1 MDIIN
6 QESRTDSVFLHLR
19 KVILLCLCIICMAS
33 CSKLRGKVEPKPHWF
48 KYYSTFSE
56 HDYQDFFQNRLQNLA
71 EDSLVAPNSWT
82 NWFYTD
88 NPAPI
93 WTANGFQE
101 QKIGTLME
109 HLFHAYE
116 HGVPAAH
123 FGYDS
128 LLHRIQQLKNHEIPN
143 NDTLYSVLYYLEHSL
158 TEAYVNYAQA
168 LQYGATDP
176 KVVNGGKWL
185 YEMTAPDS
193 TFFQKLAE
201 GIPDVEQT
209 LTDIQPTDPTYLR
222 FKDELAH
229 LYPIR
234 DTVLK
239 EIPVRSVK
247 AGQNSSIVPLVCQR
261 LRVTGELPDNYPDT
275 TLLTKEVLDG
285 INQFRVI
292 NNIPTGDSLGK
303 ETIEKLN
310 RPISY
315 YVNRLSAN
323 MERLRWKTKAAKGE
337 NYIAVNIPD
346 FTLQTFVD
354 NKRIFKTKIC
364 CGKTQNPKNNPG
376 RVRNGITRAFNAET
390 PLLHSEIRRIVL
402 NPEWNIPY
410 DIVKNEYYPKL
421 CKSNTAVV
429 NREHLYIIDTRTG
442 KYVTPESID
451 WTKVNRGNIPY
462 RLFQSSGRYNALGQV
477 KFDFAN
483 SESVYLHDTN
493 NKGAFKR
500 RVRTFSHGC
509 VRVEN
514 PMELVYILYQF
525 NEFDE
530 WELERLGMLVGEK
543 PTTER
548 GEKYLEKMEEKE
560 EKYYEKLSDYDKAF
574 YRKLRPTSVMLK
586 KKMPLFIEYYT
597 CFIGDNDQI
606 QYRED
611 IYYKDD
617 NILYMLGARKE

>member
-1 MDIIN
+1 MKSHDNFHIM
-6 QESRTDSVFLHLR
+6 RKVFLLC
-19 KVILLCLCIICMAS
+19 VGILCLTC
-33 CSKLRGKVEPKPHWF
+33 CSKLRGKVEPKPNWF
-48 KYYSTFSE
+48 KYYSAFNNNHYE
-56 HDYQDFFQNRLQNLA
+56 EFFQQKMLEYLNDSVLSAKPYLSHIYQN
-71 EDSLVAPNSWT
+71 SPT
-82 NWFYTD
+82 
-88 NPAPI
+88 PI
-93 WTANGFQE
+93 WTANGYQE
-101 QKIGTLME
+101 HKIDELMDRIAHTHDHGIPSSYFEYDTLMGLITQLHE
-109 HLFHAYE
+109 HKIA
-116 HGVPAAH
+116 
-123 FGYDS
+123 
-128 LLHRIQQLKNHEIPN
+128 
-143 NDTLYSVLYYLEHSL
+143 NDTNIYDVLFGLENSL
-158 TEAYVNYAQA
+158 TEVYAKYA
-168 LQYGATDP
+168 KAMQYGATDP

-185 YEMTAPDS
+185 YEMTSPDS
-193 TFFQKLAE
+193 TFYQKLAD
-201 GIPDVEQT
+201 GISDVDQT

-222 FKDELAH
+222 FKDELVH

-247 AGQNSSIVPLVCQR
+247 AGQNSSIIPLVCQR

-285 INQFRVI
+285 INRFRI
-292 NNIPTGDSLGK
+292 TNNIPTGDSLGK

-323 MERLRWKTKAAKGE
+323 MERLRWKTKAVKGD

-354 NKRIFKTKIC
+354 NKRVFKTKIC

-376 RVRNGITRAFNAET
+376 RVRNGITYAFKAET

-421 CKSNTAVV
+421 CKSNTAVI
-429 NREHLYIIDTRTG
+429 NREHLYIKDTRTG
-442 KYVTPESID
+442 KYVAPESID
-451 WTKVNRGNIPY
+451 WTKVNRNNIPY
-462 RLFQSSGRYNALGQV
+462 RLFQSSGRHNALGQV
-477 KFDFAN
+477 KFDFSN
-483 SESVYLHDTN
+483 TESVYLHDTN

-514 PMELVYILYQF
+514 PMELVNILYQF

-543 PTTER
+543 PITEK

-560 EKYYEKLSDYDKAF
+560 EEYYEKLSDHEKAF
-574 YRKLRPTSVMLK
+574 YRKLRPSSVMLK
-586 KKMPLFIEYYT
+586 KRMPLFIEYYT

-617 NILYMLGARKE
+617 NILHKMGIKP